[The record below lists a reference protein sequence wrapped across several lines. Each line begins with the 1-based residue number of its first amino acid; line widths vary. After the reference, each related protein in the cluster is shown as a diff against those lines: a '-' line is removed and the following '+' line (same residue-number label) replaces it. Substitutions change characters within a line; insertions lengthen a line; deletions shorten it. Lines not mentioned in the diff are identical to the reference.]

1 MNKKFLAIL
10 ILFSLLFSTSF
21 ATTILPEWESATDAK
36 MIAPVY
42 QNNVTYSFDD
52 FSKTYSSDK
61 NVFVELK
68 FDKESILKKL
78 WIDSKLNLT
87 NITLE
92 ENSQSIYI
100 DLKNWTLSSYKV
112 YPDSTTKAITET
124 QAKTLLSKALS
135 STGILSNFLDKS
147 SDSYEISQMNQ
158 YYPYVYASKEYDSSM
173 AVQSQEIT
181 PVDDEHSNEDIS
193 KEYYSVTFIKP
204 LIIWW
209 KEVYDSYGNKQGT
222 TIVVDSN
229 WIQSVNISNLSLKAY
244 NRKSEL
250 MSYDDFSSFAKRWWN
265 NPYYSYDKATDIKLD
280 KISNVYVLS
289 NVYLQNEN
297 RIFLSS
303 WYKLESSNTFV
314 PYSNS
319 LPYSQVI
326 SKYKITNPSLNVV
339 Y

>member
-10 ILFSLLFSTSF
+10 ISFSLLFTTSF

-78 WIDSKLNLT
+78 WIASDLNLT

-147 SDSYEISQMNQ
+147 SESYEISQMNQ

-173 AVQSQEIT
+173 VVQSQEIT
-181 PVDDEHSNEDIS
+181 PVDDEHSDEDIS

-209 KEVYDSYGNKQGT
+209 KEVYDSYWNKQGT
-222 TIVVDSN
+222 TIVIDSN
-229 WIQSVNISNLSLKAY
+229 WIQSVNISNISLKAY

-250 MSYDDFSSFAKRWWN
+250 MSYEDFSSFAQRWGN

-326 SKYKITNPSLNVV
+326 SKYKITNPSLNIV

>member
-1 MNKKFLAIL
+1 MNKKFIAIL
-10 ILFSLLFSTSF
+10 ISFSLLFSTSF
-21 ATTILPEWESATDAK
+21 ATTILTEWESTADAK

-52 FSKTYSSDK
+52 FEKAYDSEK

-112 YPDSTTKAITET
+112 YPDSTTKAITEA
-124 QAKTLLSKALS
+124 QAKTLLAKALS

-181 PVDDEHSNEDIS
+181 PVDDEHSNEDIN

-209 KEVYDSYGNKQGT
+209 KEVYDSYWNKQGT

-229 WIQSVNISNLSLKAY
+229 WIQSVNISNISLKAY

-250 MSYDDFSSFAKRWWN
+250 MSYEDFSSFAKRWGN
-265 NPYYSYDKATDIKLD
+265 NPYYSYDKTTDIKLD

-326 SKYKITNPSLNVV
+326 SKYKITNPSLNIV